1 MIRKFRSCVSD
12 QFVLPSL
19 SYIAIGQQLDRY
31 LRAEAVRGLSR
42 NNMPPTRSHEDVM
55 GLKCGVCLGN
65 KNLRSIS
72 QAVLGMIRAQVYS
85 KYDIGPCPGKVC
97 SSCDKTLRDRHKNGE
112 ESKWKL
118 PNIDIEKIVARRVT
132 RATAADCPCGYCE
145 LSHIKGWSL
154 NIKMEELGYKKTLG
168 RPRSNEAESTTS
180 PFAAGD
186 SASDKICR
194 ACKGVIAK
202 GVSHVCGK
210 RERQAN
216 MLETIDNDFS
226 PKSRQRLASALLKKE
241 AMDAGVSTSSGSMAL
256 ASGSKHKMISFGPQP
271 EKKKA
276 TINDFF
282 KLQKERNFSNKD
294 TIAIGTWYRGLNG
307 KKSVEAGLAA
317 AESLVKEDFREFFD
331 VQTIQTVR
339 KTKKGGVVNEVRN
352 MGFCTDIEA
361 FVTLLCELRGIENVD
376 VQGNVDDG
384 QNAIKVFP
392 Y

>member
-1 MIRKFRSCVSD
+1 
-12 QFVLPSL
+12 
-19 SYIAIGQQLDRY
+19 
-31 LRAEAVRGLSR
+31 
-42 NNMPPTRSHEDVM
+42 M
-55 GLKCGVCLGN
+55 GILKE
-65 KNLRSIS
+65 
-72 QAVLGMIRAQVYS
+72 QVYS
-85 KYDIGPCPGKVC
+85 KYDIGPCSGKVC
-97 SSCDKTLRDRHKNGE
+97 SSCDKTLHDRHKNVE
-112 ESKWKL
+112 KSKCKL

-168 RPRSNEAESTTS
+168 RPRSNEPETTTS

-194 ACKGVIAK
+194 ACKGVIAR

-216 MLETIDNDFS
+216 MLDTIDKDLS
-226 PKSRQRLASALLKKE
+226 PKSRQRLASALLKNE
-241 AMDAGVSTSSGSMAL
+241 AKDAGVSTSSGTIAL
-256 ASGSKHKMISFGPQP
+256 ASGSKHKIISFGPQP

-276 TINDFF
+276 TIKDFF
-282 KLQKERNFSNKD
+282 RLQKERNFSNKEE
-294 TIAIGTWYRGLNG
+294 

-317 AESLVKEDFREFFD
+317 AEPLVQEDFREFFD
-331 VQTIQTVR
+331 VQTIKTVR
-339 KTKKGGVVNEVRN
+339 KTKKGGVVSEVRN

-361 FVTLLCELRGIENVD
+361 FVTLLCKLRGIKNVY

-384 QNAIKVFP
+384 QNAIKVLP
-392 Y
+392 YLNF